1 VTEPDAATDAEPP
14 TAEPPDAP
22 DGADG
27 AEVPD
32 GVPGVPAGAEPEFV
46 RLRRAPRYRPFGL
59 TGAGLGV
66 LIGAVIAL
74 TGGGET
80 DFSAR
85 ALVGYFAA
93 TLGLIGA
100 LTGLGIAVA
109 LERRRP

>member
-1 VTEPDAATDAEPP
+1 MTEPDSATD
-14 TAEPPDAP
+14 AEPPDAP
-22 DGADG
+22 DASAG
-27 AEVPD
+27 VPD
-32 GVPGVPAGAEPEFV
+32 GPAGVPGVPGVPGGSEPEFV